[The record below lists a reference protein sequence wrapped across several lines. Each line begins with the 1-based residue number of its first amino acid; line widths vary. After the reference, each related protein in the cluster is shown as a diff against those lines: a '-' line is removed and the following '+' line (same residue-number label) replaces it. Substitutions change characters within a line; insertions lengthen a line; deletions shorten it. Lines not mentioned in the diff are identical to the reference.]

1 MFNRG
6 QKVVCVD
13 DQFAGP
19 LRRII
24 AEFPVKGRSYTVR
37 EVQPGRAALHPI
49 NTTSQVIPSVLL
61 EELMNPPDPRNRD
74 GREIGFRGD
83 RFRPIEPPLEDSNYE
98 SEEQRRYEGVPL

>member
-6 QKVVCVD
+6 QKVVCID

-19 LRRII
+19 LRRVI

-61 EELMNPPDPRNRD
+61 EELMNPPDPRNKD
-74 GREIGFRGD
+74 GREIGFRAD

-98 SEEQRRYEGVPL
+98 SEEKRRYEGVPL